1 MGGIVSCPLL
11 PFNRCDRSTAT
22 SIACISDS
30 RGWWPWVYHD
40 IGALLRQTGQG
51 NGPDRG
57 VSLST
62 FRFASRSDEPETA
75 KKKIVKMGFFL
86 FCKNNVFECCIIPYS
101 CFAWLQWRFSPFAGG
116 ILLCRPNSSLIDWM
130 NRGLRSAVRAPC
142 SSRLSCPPM
151 YCTASNSRSIPFAF
165 HLLFLLLRKMTIKSR

>member
-1 MGGIVSCPLL
+1 MCSRFIYSSIAYGYYHFNIAHYYCFLHKIIPNWVGIVSCPLL

-75 KKKIVKMGFFL
+75 KKKIVKIVFFLKQCFWMLYTLFL
-86 FCKNNVFECCIIPYS
+86 FCLTVVTIFSICWRNSPLPAELVID
-101 CFAWLQWRFSPFAGG
+101 WLNESWIEVSSE
-116 ILLCRPNSSLIDWM
+116 SSL
-130 NRGLRSAVRAPC
+130 
-142 SSRLSCPPM
+142 
-151 YCTASNSRSIPFAF
+151 F
-165 HLLFLLLRKMTIKSR
+165 K